1 MICGNI
7 VPLWQLFNMEK
18 NVSFAGL
25 SNNFPAVL
33 KQRVEDY
40 FKSNNIRQT
49 GNPRLYTKTIVLIA
63 TCFLSYIL
71 IVFGNFAFI
80 YKCLLGVVFGLT
92 NAGIGFCVMHDG
104 AHGSYSQK
112 PWVNN
117 LMGYTLNLFG
127 GSVFFWK
134 IKHNV
139 IHHNFTN
146 IEGHDDDINL
156 RPLMRTCEH
165 QPYHKMHRLQHVY
178 GVFLYSLTT
187 IWWILFRDFLKY
199 FSGRIAAKKIGKM
212 PFKEHAIF
220 WITKAHYFTSFLI
233 IPILMM
239 GFAKAILFFLIWN
252 FSMGFALAIVF
263 QLAHVVEDTE
273 FPLPAEGSNKVNH
286 DWFYHQFATTANFAT
301 QNPVITWYTGG
312 LNFQVEHHLF
322 PRISHVHYPAL
333 HPIVKK
339 TCAEFSVPY
348 NEFPTMWGAVYSHFT
363 VLKHLGKEA
372 HPGSVSKN
380 SAVSIAGV

>member
-1 MICGNI
+1 MD
-7 VPLWQLFNMEK
+7 K

-33 KQRVEDY
+33 KQRVDEY
-40 FKSNNIRQT
+40 FKSNNLRQT
-49 GNPRLYTKTIVLIA
+49 GNARLYAKTIIL
-63 TCFLSYIL
+63 L
-71 IVFGNFAFI
+71 IVCFSSYWVAVFVDLPFI
-80 YKCLLGVVFGLT
+80 YKCLIGVVFGLT

-112 PWVNN
+112 PWLNN

-127 GSVFFWK
+127 GSVYFWK

-139 IHHNFTN
+139 IHHNVTN

-165 QPYHKMHRLQHVY
+165 QPYHKFHKLQHVY
-178 GVFLYSLTT
+178 GIFLYSLTT

-199 FSGRIAAKKIGKM
+199 FSGKIASKKIGKM
-212 PFKEHAIF
+212 PLSEHLIF
-220 WITKAHYFTSFLI
+220 WFTKLYYFTTFLVL
-233 IPILMM
+233 PILLM
-239 GFAKAILFFLIWN
+239 GPTKAILFFLVWN

-263 QLAHVVEDTE
+263 QLAHVVEDTD
-273 FPLPAEGSNKVNH
+273 FPLPADGSNKINH

-301 QNPVITWYTGG
+301 QHPIITWYTGG
-312 LNFQVEHHLF
+312 LNYQVEHHLF
-322 PRISHVHYPAL
+322 PRISHIHYPSI

-339 TCAEFSVPY
+339 TCAEFNVPY
-348 NEFPTMWGAVYSHFT
+348 NEFPSMWSAIISHFS
-363 VLKHLGKEA
+363 VLKKLGKE
-372 HPGSVSKN
+372 KN
-380 SAVSIAGV
+380 PVIKEKNPSTELVGA

>member
-1 MICGNI
+1 
-7 VPLWQLFNMEK
+7 LWQLFNMEK
-18 NVSFAGL
+18 NISFAGL

-33 KQRVEDY
+33 KQRVDDY
-40 FKSNNIRQT
+40 FKTNNLRQT
-49 GNPRLYTKTIVLIA
+49 GNLRLFSKTVILVFV
-63 TCFLSYIL
+63 CFSCYGVVTFIDMP
-71 IVFGNFAFI
+71 FI
-80 YKCLLGVVFGLT
+80 YKCLIGVVFGLA

-112 PWVNN
+112 PWLNN
-117 LMGYTLNLFG
+117 LMGYTLNMFG
-127 GSVFFWK
+127 GSVYFWK

-139 IHHNFTN
+139 IHHNVTN

-165 QPYHKMHRLQHVY
+165 QPHHKFHRLQHVY
-178 GVFLYSLTT
+178 GIFLYSLTT

-199 FSGRIAAKKIGKM
+199 FSGKIASKKIGKM
-212 PFKEHAIF
+212 PFSEHLIF
-220 WITKAHYFTSFLI
+220 WLTKAYYFTVFLFV
-233 IPILMM
+233 PVMVM
-239 GFAKAILFFLIWN
+239 GLTKAIVFYVVWN

-273 FPLPAEGSNKVNH
+273 FPLPDSGNNKVAH

-301 QNPVITWYTGG
+301 ENPIVTWYTGG

-333 HPIVKK
+333 HYIVKK
-339 TCAEFSVPY
+339 TCGEFNVPY
-348 NEFPTMWGAVYSHFT
+348 NEFPTMWEAVVSHFK
-363 VLKHLGKEA
+363 VLRRLGLEE
-372 HPGSVSKN
+372 HPD
-380 SAVSIAGV
+380 SADKQKDVRLAGV